1 MRRDHVFNSEW
12 NTRGPERT
20 PADQR
25 ENCALRFIS
34 RAQTAVATE
43 VGVRGEK
50 SAAYGKRR
58 LRWGRRRRVPKKPTL
73 LELAGQTPFEQ
84 RVLHDNAEQMILN
97 FFLFERRVIVRPGR
111 SALQARVLHFSRDG
125 TRGRSNV
132 GQYCF
137 RVRLRAK
144 SYGTLQ
150 SQVMLKN
157 VFQRVRT
164 ARPTSPCLDPVR
176 QTFYWAGAHA
186 PVTLNVQRPYRLQS
200 IRPIPDFLS

>member
-1 MRRDHVFNSEW
+1 MEHARA
-12 NTRGPERT
+12 RT
-20 PADQR
+20 DPGRPAR
-25 ENCALRFIS
+25 KLRAAFHIEGS
-34 RAQTAVATE
+34 DCGGYGGWGT
-43 VGVRGEK
+43 
-50 SAAYGKRR
+50 AAYGKRR
-58 LRWGRRRRVPKKPTL
+58 LRRGRRRRVPKKPTL